1 MTNKEKTPKSQI
13 KKGGKFLAITTFLI
27 CFALCITLADLFST
41 FITVGSY
48 SNISG
53 GKVNAYSIYAIY
65 LHQSSIKSSA
75 LEQSNSVKK
84 MGGAGYVWE
93 QEGVF
98 YVIASAYIEE
108 NDAKK
113 VKENLAGSSVKA
125 DILKI
130 TFDEIT
136 ISREYSTDELSKLI
150 NAISVFKNTYKTL
163 YDISISLDTSIL
175 TETQCRLE
183 VSNLHSEVN
192 KTKSDFEA
200 LFNPK
205 LTPPLLKLKLSVNS
219 LNTLV
224 QQLIDFNDNNLSY
237 NSKIKYNY
245 MEILW
250 INKTL
255 STQAISI

>member
-1 MTNKEKTPKSQI
+1 
-13 KKGGKFLAITTFLI
+13 
-27 CFALCITLADLFST
+27 
-41 FITVGSY
+41 
-48 SNISG
+48 
-53 GKVNAYSIYAIY
+53 
-65 LHQSSIKSSA
+65 
-75 LEQSNSVKK
+75 

-93 QEGVF
+93 QDGIF
-98 YVIASAYIEE
+98 YVVASAYIEE

-113 VKENLAGSSVKA
+113 VKENLAGSNVSA

-130 TFDEIT
+130 TFNEIA
-136 ISREYSTDELSKLI
+136 ISREYNADGLSKLI
-150 NAISVFKNTYKTL
+150 NALNIFKNTYKTL

-183 VSNLHSEVN
+183 VSNLHSDVN

-200 LFNPK
+200 LFNSK
-205 LTPPLLKLKLSVNS
+205 LTPALLQVKLSVNS
-219 LNTLV
+219 VNTLV

-237 NSKIKYNY
+237 SSKIKYNY

-255 STQAISI
+255 ATNLAK